1 MSLWIHPI
9 YELLMLQG
17 LFELAAKTYKP
28 KQQRRQQQQGGKRRP
43 SMTGTIEFLDA
54 PPSDSAATLQLQVR
68 GHKYALHH
76 KLWYAC
82 RAQQQ
87 NTT

>member
-1 MSLWIHPI
+1 MLVRINPI
-9 YELLMLQG
+9 CELLALQG

-54 PPSDSAATLQLQVR
+54 PPSESAATLQLQVR
-68 GHKYALHH
+68 L
-76 KLWYAC
+76 
-82 RAQQQ
+82 
-87 NTT
+87 